1 MTRTNTGKSR
11 VSGILRTPG
20 TVGFRIGEVLF
31 MSRIFFRVGEFQ
43 NSLGTQENSHFL
55 LPYQKYYHSVKFANN
70 DFELELG
77 LEHRRSVTC
86 RFPPPQKWDGNQN
99 GSWAAAQSDDSIWRN
114 FPRLRIVHTVRQ
126 TQIYAHASFLR
137 RKKGVTDSQFHAVS
151 NHLLSSKP
159 LVLSWENL
167 VWELLRVFWL
177 VRKEAGLEFFP
188 CTWMK
193 LMEFDSWVV
202 HINSE
207 KALECH
213 FSSPQKDTAL
223 HWLEFIECN
232 LWLWTSF
239 W

>member
-43 NSLGTQENSHFL
+43 NSLGTQENSFL
-55 LPYQKYYHSVKFANN
+55 LPYQKYYQSVKFANN

-114 FPRLRIVHTVRQ
+114 FPQLRIVHTVRQ

-213 FSSPQKDTAL
+213 FSSPQKRYCTRIY
-223 HWLEFIECN
+223 WM
-232 LWLWTSF
+232 
-239 W
+239 